1 MRKLTMKSP
10 DLTQS
15 NIDRIAEWFPHVIT
29 ETRDADGNLKRAIDF
44 ELLRQELSGDLVEGD
59 GERFQL
65 TWPGK
70 KRAILLA
77 NAPTDKTLRPVREES
92 ADWENTRHLYIEG
105 DNLDVLKLLQ
115 ESYLNK
121 VKCIYIDPPYNT
133 GKDFIYRDDFRMSKR
148 EYLESSDQLDVEGN
162 RLFLNTESNGRFHS
176 DWLTMMY
183 SRLKIARNLL
193 RDDGV
198 IFISIDDHELEHLRM
213 ICNEIFSGN
222 FVAQITLLCNPKGRS
237 QDKYFA
243 TNHEYILV
251 YSKSEL
257 PKGYFS
263 VSKDEEQIEAEYPEI
278 DEHGRY
284 RLLELRN
291 THREFGRHNRKNLFY
306 PFYVDPETADVSL
319 EPGEGRV
326 KVEPIWDDGFEGC
339 WTWDR
344 NKARRELHLLTAKRS
359 ANGSW
364 KIYRKSYAEGAV
376 KMLKTIFDDRRFYT
390 EKGQAAFSSLFGTKA
405 KLFQAPKS
413 VELIKTLLR
422 TVTKDDDIVLDF
434 FSGSATTAQAV
445 MELNAED
452 GHRRRYI
459 LVQLPEPTREDSDAY
474 RAGFRTIA
482 EIGKER
488 IRRAARKIREET
500 GAGIDGGFRVF
511 RLDSSNIKDVYYT
524 PGEFVQTELPGFVSN
539 IKEDRTGEDLLIQV
553 MLELGLDLS
562 LPMESRRID
571 GKTVHY
577 VAGNSLMACFEDNVP
592 ESVIRK
598 IAQERPLR
606 VVFRDG
612 SFADDAA
619 RINVEELFRILSPG
633 TDIRVL

>member
-29 ETRDADGNLKRAIDF
+29 ETRDASGNLKRAIDF
-44 ELLRQELSGDLVEGD
+44 ELLRQELSGDLVEGER
-59 GERFQL
+59 ERFQL

-77 NAPTDKTLRPVREES
+77 NTPIDKTLRPVREAS
-92 ADWENTRHLYIEG
+92 ADWDNTRNLYIEG
-105 DNLDVLKLLQ
+105 DNLDALKLLQ
-115 ESYLNK
+115 ASYLNK

-133 GKDFIYRDDFRMSKR
+133 GKDFIYRDDFRAAKR
-148 EYLESSDQLDVEGN
+148 EYLESSGQLDAEGN
-162 RLFLNTESNGRFHS
+162 RLVPNAESNGRFHS

-183 SRLKIARNLL
+183 SRLKLARNLL

-198 IFISIDDHELEHLRM
+198 IFISIDDHEVEHLRV
-213 ICNEIFSGN
+213 ICNEIFSGH

-243 TNHEYILV
+243 TNHEYVLV
-251 YSKSEL
+251 YAKSEL
-257 PKGYFS
+257 PKGYFAIG
-263 VSKDEEQIEAEYPEI
+263 KDEEQIEAEYPEV
-278 DEHGRY
+278 DGHGRY

-306 PFYVDPETADVSL
+306 PFYVDPETAEVSL

-344 NKARRELHLLTAKRS
+344 NKARNELHLLTAKRT
-359 ANGSW
+359 ANGNW

-376 KMLKTIFDDRRFYT
+376 KMLKTVFDDKSFYT
-390 EKGQAAFSSLFGTKA
+390 EKGQAAFSSLFGTKS
-405 KLFQAPKS
+405 KLFQSPKS

-459 LVQLPEPTREDSDAY
+459 LVQLAEPTGENSEAY
-474 RAGFRTIA
+474 RAGFRTIP
-482 EIGKER
+482 EIARER
-488 IRRAARKIREET
+488 IRRAAARIQESVR
-500 GAGIDGGFRVF
+500 AGIDRGFRVF
-511 RLDSSNIKDVYYT
+511 RVDSSNMKDVYYT
-524 PGEFVQTELPGFVSN
+524 PDRLDRIELRGLAAN

-562 LPMESRRID
+562 LPMETRRID
-571 GKTVHY
+571 GKTVHC
-577 VAGNSLMACFEDNVP
+577 VAGNSLVACFDDDVP
-592 ESVIRK
+592 ESVIRE
-598 IAQERPLR
+598 IAAGKPLR
-606 VVFRDG
+606 AVFRDG

-619 RINVEELFRILSPG
+619 RLNVDELFRPLSPG